1 MDSVAEISVNSEEA
15 VVPDIIVVE
24 SIVVVLGTT
33 NKLRIKHSNLHI
45 VYIVKLF
52 IHTLTTTWF

>member
-1 MDSVAEISVNSEEA
+1 MNSEEA

-33 NKLRIKHSNLHI
+33 NKLHIKL
-45 VYIVKLF
+45 
-52 IHTLTTTWF
+52 